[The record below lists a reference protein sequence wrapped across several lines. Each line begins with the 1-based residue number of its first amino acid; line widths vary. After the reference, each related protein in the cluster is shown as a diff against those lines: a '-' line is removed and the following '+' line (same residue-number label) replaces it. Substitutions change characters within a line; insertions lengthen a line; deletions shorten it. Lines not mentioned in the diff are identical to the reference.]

1 MKSNAMRVAGTL
13 LVLTLLMPTTSLLAA
28 PPAPGP
34 NEPVIQAEIESLF
47 FQTIAI
53 ADASGFTQGQR
64 TSLVAKLVRARAAV
78 IRGND
83 NAALGELAAFIN
95 EVNSLEQ
102 SGRLSATNAAVL
114 RNQAAFISAQI
125 ASSPV

>member
-1 MKSNAMRVAGTL
+1 MKSTANRVGGTL
-13 LVLTLLMPTTSLLAA
+13 LALTLLMPTTSLFAA

-34 NEPVIQAEIESLF
+34 NELVIQTEIENLF

-53 ADASGFTQGQR
+53 ADASGFTQGER
-64 TSLVAKLVRARAAV
+64 TSLAAKLVRARAAV
-78 IRGND
+78 IRGNN

-102 SGRLSATNAAVL
+102 SGRLSIADAALL
-114 RNQAAFISAQI
+114 RNQAVLISSQI